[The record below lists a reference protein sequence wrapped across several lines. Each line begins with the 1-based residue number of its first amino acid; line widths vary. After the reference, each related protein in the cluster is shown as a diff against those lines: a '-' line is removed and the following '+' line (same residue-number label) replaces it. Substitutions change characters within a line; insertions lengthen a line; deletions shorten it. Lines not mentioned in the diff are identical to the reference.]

1 MHWLSTCSPSVLLSP
16 GSWYSIFLTPP
27 LSSRHF
33 CALLQDQHHGKHSC
47 KLPSFYIGKKQ
58 SISSVFKALTQ
69 VVEALD
75 SAPFLVWEVSGPS
88 LSVGTDFTIRLIPGK
103 GFCWNNS
110 ISVRDEECDQ
120 RDREVPWEIA
130 DMGSSSFKDF
140 ILRLPVKK
148 LLKKIQLTDLKKAE
162 SRSPTYLPGKP
173 SALECCSHRENQNLL
188 VPYAFTVRTLSAFGI
203 WAWISSGSPAG
214 GEYHQPRWQVF
225 LTRKTFCPNFQER
238 AAVCEAQVGRCLL
251 WWCWMWYLGCRKRQ
265 NFKHTPLFSLLA
277 FVNRCLR
284 CLFLPGYC
292 KENLGTS
299 VRFVILQAVN
309 AYVFCGFVS

>member
-1 MHWLSTCSPSVLLSP
+1 MHWLSTWSPSVLLFP

-27 LSSRHF
+27 LSSWHF
-33 CALLQDQHHGKHSC
+33 CALLQDQHHRKCSC
-47 KLPSFYIGKKQ
+47 KLPSFYIGNKQ

-148 LLKKIQLTDLKKAE
+148 LLKKYNWLTWKELNPGLPPICQVSPLLWSAAPTERTKIFWCHMHSLLELSLHLGYGLKSLQEAQLVGNTISLGDKCFWQEK
-162 SRSPTYLPGKP
+162 
-173 SALECCSHRENQNLL
+173 LL
-188 VPYAFTVRTLSAFGI
+188 VPTFRKEQLFVKPKWADVSFDGAECGISVAERGRTLNIHLSSAC
-203 WAWISSGSPAG
+203 W
-214 GEYHQPRWQVF
+214 
-225 LTRKTFCPNFQER
+225 
-238 AAVCEAQVGRCLL
+238 LL
-251 WWCWMWYLGCRKRQ
+251 WIAVWDAC
-265 NFKHTPLFSLLA
+265 FSLDTA
-277 FVNRCLR
+277 KR
-284 CLFLPGYC
+284 
-292 KENLGTS
+292 
-299 VRFVILQAVN
+299 I
-309 AYVFCGFVS
+309 

>member
-1 MHWLSTCSPSVLLSP
+1 MHWLSTWSPSVLLSP

-27 LSSRHF
+27 LASRHF
-33 CALLQDQHHGKHSC
+33 CALLQDQHHGKRSC
-47 KLPSFYIGKKQ
+47 RVAFLLYRKKQ

-75 SAPFLVWEVSGPS
+75 SAPFLVWEMSGPS
-88 LSVGTDFTIRLIPGK
+88 LSVATYFTIRLFPGK

-130 DMGSSSFKDF
+130 DMGSSSFKGF

-148 LLKKIQLTDLKKAE
+148 LLKKIQLTWIELNPGLPPICQVSPLLRSAAPTEGTKIFWYHMHSLLELSPHLGYGLKSLQEA
-162 SRSPTYLPGKP
+162 
-173 SALECCSHRENQNLL
+173 QL
-188 VPYAFTVRTLSAFGI
+188 VGNT
-203 WAWISSGSPAG
+203 ISLGDKCF
-214 GEYHQPRWQVF
+214 WQEK
-225 LTRKTFCPNFQER
+225 LCPNFQGR
-238 AAVCEAQVGRCLL
+238 AAVCEAQVGRCPL
-251 WWCWMWYLGCRKRQ
+251 WWCWMWYLSCRKRQ

-277 FVNRCLR
+277 FVNHCLR

-292 KENLGTS
+292 KDNLGTS